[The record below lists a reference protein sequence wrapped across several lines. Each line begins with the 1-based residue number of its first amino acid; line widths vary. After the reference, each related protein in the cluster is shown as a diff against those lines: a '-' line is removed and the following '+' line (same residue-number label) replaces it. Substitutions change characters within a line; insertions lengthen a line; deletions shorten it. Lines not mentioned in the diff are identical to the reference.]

1 MRNRN
6 EVGAI
11 ETVFDGYRFRSR
23 LEARWAVFFKT
34 AGIRYIYEPE
44 CFRMCDGKLYLPD
57 FYLPDVNMRTTE
69 DKGGI
74 YVEVK
79 PPPLNFDADESRRLI
94 AYLAELSWITGKSV
108 LLIEGMPALWENY
121 YFNAEG
127 NGHYEITIFPY
138 GGEKWDYRML
148 FARCWKCHRV
158 RVQHGWYQ
166 EPYEYCGYCEHCIMQ
181 SGEKSRCDAAH
192 PWLVHAVN
200 MARSYRFDER
210 RRGHWLTATAS
221 TVNGNKHLGEDHVS
235 QSGGFGRTVDTRPR
249 TARDT

>member
-44 CFRMCDGKLYLPD
+44 CFRLPTDGELYLPD

-69 DKGGI
+69 DMGGI

-79 PPPLNFDADESRRLI
+79 PPPLNFNTEEGKRL
-94 AYLAELSWITGKSV
+94 LVHLLELSWITGKSV
-108 LLIEGMPALWENY
+108 LLIEGTPALWEDLIVDKGYRKY
-121 YFNAEG
+121 YFDAEG
-127 NGHYEITIFPY
+127 DGHYEISITPC
-138 GGEKWDYRML
+138 GERWDYRML
-148 FARCWKCHRV
+148 FARCYKCFRV
-158 RVQHGWYQ
+158 RVQHGWHQ
-166 EPYEYCGYCEHCIMQ
+166 EPCESGQYCEYCLNQ

-192 PWLVHAVN
+192 SSLVHAVKV
-200 MARSYRFDER
+200 ARSYRFD
-210 RRGHWLTATAS
+210 RRG
-221 TVNGNKHLGEDHVS
+221 
-235 QSGGFGRTVDTRPR
+235 
-249 TARDT
+249 